1 MMQDSMKNIDYI
13 SFNAGIWD
21 NINECLA
28 DKSAAISHEEYI
40 AAKNGALDVTLAGV
54 KTVPREWFPKL
65 AGEL

>member
-1 MMQDSMKNIDYI
+1 MKNIDYI
-13 SFNAGIWD
+13 SFNAVIWD

-28 DKSAAISHEEYI
+28 DKSTAISHEEYI
-40 AAKNGALDVTLAGV
+40 AAKNGTLDVTLAGV